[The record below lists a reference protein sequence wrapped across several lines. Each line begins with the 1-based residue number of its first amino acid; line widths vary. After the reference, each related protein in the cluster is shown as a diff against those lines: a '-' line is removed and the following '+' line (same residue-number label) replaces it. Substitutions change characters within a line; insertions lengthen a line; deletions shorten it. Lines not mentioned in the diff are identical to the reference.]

1 MEDVLEVYTR
11 PEDPQHPLV
20 CMDELSQQL
29 VSETRLPLPLAPGC
43 PRRYDYEY
51 RREGVCNIFMVFT
64 PLLGQRWVTVTA
76 QRTYQDWAHLM
87 RDLVDI
93 RFPDAER
100 ITLVLDNLN
109 THVGGALYETFE
121 PAEAK
126 RILDKLEFH
135 YTPKHGSWL
144 NMAEIELRVLN
155 GQCLDRRLGSV
166 RRVKQ
171 ETLAWETER
180 NADQATVNWRF
191 TTADARIK
199 LKRLYPMTQPGTSTL
214 GALPKRP
221 AAKLAAT
228 EAASRARRRAHK
240 KDRAKHALHSLGT

>member
-1 MEDVLEVYTR
+1 
-11 PEDPQHPLV
+11 
-20 CMDELSQQL
+20 
-29 VSETRLPLPLAPGC
+29 
-43 PRRYDYEY
+43 
-51 RREGVCNIFMVFT
+51 
-64 PLLGQRWVTVTA
+64 
-76 QRTYQDWAHLM
+76 
-87 RDLVDI
+87 
-93 RFPDAER
+93 
-100 ITLVLDNLN
+100 
-109 THVGGALYETFE
+109 
-121 PAEAK
+121 
-126 RILDKLEFH
+126 
-135 YTPKHGSWL
+135 
-144 NMAEIELRVLN
+144 MAEIELRVLN

-171 ETLAWETER
+171 ETFAWETER
-180 NADQATVNWRF
+180 NADQATVHWRF